1 DGTEEIRPATELR
14 VDDVF
19 VVLPGETL
27 PADGTIIVGSAD
39 IDASMLTGEPLPVTA
54 SSGDAVI
61 GGTISTNGRLEVRTS
76 SVGAHT
82 QLAQMTAL
90 AEQAQARKARVQ
102 TLVDRVTRY
111 FVPGVIVLAIL
122 VTTGWMLA
130 GRSFEEAFGI
140 GISTLIIACPCA
152 LGLATP
158 TALMVGIGRGAS
170 LGILVKGQDAL
181 EASGTIT
188 TVVLDKT
195 GTLTTGEMTVR
206 SIATVPGV
214 AEHELLRVAAS
225 VEQGS
230 EHLIARAI
238 VAAAKQQIA
247 DLDPVRDF
255 IAVPGRGASGTVAGD
270 TVHIG
275 SLAYLDEQ
283 GVSTGAARVYLTE
296 ADATESTVF
305 VSQAG
310 RLIGRFGLADTIKPN
325 ARAAIQ
331 ALQQQGLTT
340 VLLTGD
346 SRTAAEEIADTL
358 GIDRVSAEVLPA
370 EKGDA
375 IRELQA
381 AGERV
386 AMVGDGINDAVALA
400 AADLG
405 LAVVSGTDIALKS
418 ADVILVREDLAVI
431 PEAIELSRRT
441 LRTIRVNL
449 GWAFGYNLAA
459 IPIAAAGLLNPLIAA
474 GAMAL
479 SSVLVVF
486 NSLRLQNY
494 RRRI

>member
-1 DGTEEIRPATELR
+1 
-14 VDDVF
+14 
-19 VVLPGETL
+19 
-27 PADGTIIVGSAD
+27 
-39 IDASMLTGEPLPVTA
+39 
-54 SSGDAVI
+54 
-61 GGTISTNGRLEVRTS
+61 
-76 SVGAHT
+76 
-82 QLAQMTAL
+82 
-90 AEQAQARKARVQ
+90 
-102 TLVDRVTRY
+102 
-111 FVPGVIVLAIL
+111 
-122 VTTGWMLA
+122 
-130 GRSFEEAFGI
+130 
-140 GISTLIIACPCA
+140 
-152 LGLATP
+152 
-158 TALMVGIGRGAS
+158 MVGIGRGAS

-238 VAAAKQQIA
+238 VAAAKQQIT

-283 GVSTGAARVYLTE
+283 GVSTGAARVYLTA
-296 ADATESTVF
+296 ADATDSTVF

-494 RRRI
+494 RRRT